1 MKLIRENGLKTEQ
14 WNSGSTTEIM
24 IYPPGSMYSNRQFE
38 WRLSIATI
46 DEEQSLFTKLV
57 GYTRTTMVLKGE
69 LTLHH
74 VNRYTVHLKTLEQD
88 DYRGDWET
96 KSEGKV
102 TNLNLITDRC
112 TSSKMEV
119 KRFFQKLLDYP
130 IDFVEHREE
139 KIHHLLMALEPI
151 EIQGNLNISLRKGD
165 FLYLTKESLNKYK
178 PAIHLYSEDANIQF
192 IHIQIYKNRRDWG
205 EK

>member
-1 MKLIRENGLKTEQ
+1 MKLIKGNGLKTEQ

-24 IYPPGSMYSNRQFE
+24 IYPPGSTYSDRQFE

-46 DEEQSLFTKLV
+46 DEEQSFFTKLA
-57 GYTRTTMVLKGE
+57 GYARTTMVLKGQ

-88 DYRGDWET
+88 YYRGDWET

-102 TNLNLITDRC
+102 TNLNLITDRY

-119 KRFFQKLLDYP
+119 KRFFQKFVDYP
-130 IDFVEHREE
+130 IDFGEHREE
-139 KIHHLLMALEPI
+139 KVHHMLMALEQMGV
-151 EIQGNLNISLRKGD
+151 QGDVNISLRKGD
-165 FLYLTKESLNKYK
+165 FLYLTEESLNLYK
-178 PAIHLYSEDANIQF
+178 PVIRFYSEYSYINF
-192 IHIQIYKNRRDWG
+192 VHIQIYK
-205 EK
+205 K

>member
-24 IYPPGSMYSNRQFE
+24 IYPPGSIYSNRQFE

-88 DYRGDWET
+88 YYRGDWET

-102 TNLNLITDRC
+102 TNLNLITDSY
-112 TSSKMEV
+112 TSSKIEV
-119 KRFFQKLLDYP
+119 KRFFKKFLDYK

-151 EIQGNLNISLRKGD
+151 EVQGDLNVSLRKGD
-165 FLYLTKESLNKYK
+165 FLYLTEESLNKYK
-178 PAIHLYSEDANIQF
+178 PVIHLYSEDFNIQF
-192 IHIQIYKNRRDWG
+192 IHIQIYKN
-205 EK
+205 K

>member
-88 DYRGDWET
+88 YYRGDWET

-102 TNLNLITDRC
+102 TNLNLITDSY
-112 TSSKMEV
+112 TSSKIEV
-119 KRFFQKLLDYP
+119 KRFFKKFLDYP

-151 EIQGNLNISLRKGD
+151 EVQGDLNVSLRKGD
-165 FLYLTKESLNKYK
+165 FLYLTEESLNMYK
-178 PAIHLYSEDANIQF
+178 PVIHLYSDDLNIQF
-192 IHIQIYKNRRDWG
+192 IHIQIYKN
-205 EK
+205 K